1 MKTKLISMLLLL
13 SIIIS
18 CRKDQQSSN
27 PNLSLT
33 KGDSIQTLSLAQVK
47 DWYGKNAST
56 TSNGN
61 SLNATSTASSKKTF
75 ALSSVP
81 FAWEK
86 AQSVNKTKGNYWL
99 VYLDGQPK
107 FKNVKQGYRKLAF
120 IRDST
125 GKIQSR
131 ILEIIPD
138 AIYLQRKQKATTA
151 DFTGRVFVY
160 DQNYNLI
167 GGDVY
172 GNGKLMGK
180 IKPKSTTS
188 AATTISNNS
197 LSASSSKIRTDEV
210 SITTDCE
217 WYDDNYID
225 GDGVVTIYSEL
236 DCSTSIYDDG
246 GGGGGGGGYTGSTG
260 DAGGGGGG
268 TGSSSSPASEPSNLP
283 DENKDA
289 VNPKALMKCFGNIT
303 DPNAKMTVTVYVEE
317 PWPGTSFDI
326 GPNSVGHVAIGL
338 TKSSGSTSITQ
349 TVGFYPNATGYAK
362 LNAPSKIVD
371 NGGDLNYNVSIS
383 YTVTASQFSQ
393 ITNYVANPPAT
404 YDLNTF
410 NCTNFVSSACQ
421 AGGITIPD
429 AMGVVGLNGATMS
442 LDKAMTPAHLGGS
455 IEDMKGQSNVN
466 TTGGYTPNSSG
477 PCN

>member
-13 SIIIS
+13 SMIIS
-18 CRKDQQSSN
+18 CKKDQQSAN
-27 PNLSLT
+27 PKSALQNSDSL
-33 KGDSIQTLSLAQVK
+33 QTLSLAQVK

-56 TSNGN
+56 PSNTN
-61 SLNATSTASSKKTF
+61 SLNATSTAGSNKTF

-86 AQSVNKTKGNYWL
+86 AQSVNNTKGNYWL

-138 AIYLQRKQKATTA
+138 AIYLQRKQKATVA
-151 DFTGRVFVY
+151 DFTGRVFIY
-160 DQNYNLI
+160 DQNYKLI
-167 GGDVY
+167 SGDVY

-180 IKPKSTTS
+180 IKPKLTSSTTTQTS
-188 AATTISNNS
+188 TTQ
-197 LSASSSKIRTDEV
+197 SSRFQTDEV
-210 SITTDCE
+210 AIQQDCQ
-217 WYDDNYID
+217 WNDSSYID
-225 GDGVVTIYSEL
+225 GDGVFTVYSEL
-236 DCSTSIYDDG
+236 DCTTTIYDD

-421 AGGITIPD
+421 AGGIAIPD

>member
-1 MKTKLISMLLLL
+1 MKNKLISMLLLL

-18 CRKDQQSSN
+18 CKKDQQLNNS
-27 PNLSLT
+27 NLSVN
-33 KGDSIQTLSLAQVK
+33 KGDSLQTLSLAQVK
-47 DWYGKNAST
+47 DWYSQNAPNSASNNLNTAAT
-56 TSNGN
+56 TS
-61 SLNATSTASSKKTF
+61 AKKTF
-75 ALSSVP
+75 SLASLP
-81 FAWEK
+81 FTWNK
-86 AQSVNKTKGNYWL
+86 VQSINNKKGNYWL
-99 VYLDGQPK
+99 AYLGGQPT
-107 FKNVKQGYRKLAF
+107 FKNVKQGYRKMAF

-138 AIYLQRKQKATTA
+138 ALYLQRKQKATSA
-151 DFTGRVFVY
+151 DFTGRVFIY
-160 DQNYNLI
+160 DQAYNLI
-167 GGDVY
+167 GGEVY

-180 IKPKSTTS
+180 IKPKPTS
-188 AATTISNNS
+188 SATSNSLAATSPNV
-197 LSASSSKIRTDEV
+197 RTLEV
-210 SITTDCE
+210 AIEQDCE

-236 DCSTSIYDDG
+236 DCTTSIYDDG
-246 GGGGGGGGYTGSTG
+246 GGGGGGAGYSGSTG
-260 DAGGGGGG
+260 DEGGGGGG

-283 DENKDA
+283 DESKDA
-289 VNPKALMKCFGNIT
+289 VDPKALMKCFGNIT
-303 DPNAKMTVTVYVEE
+303 DPNAKMTVTVYVQE

-338 TKSSGSTSITQ
+338 SKSSGSTSITQ

-393 ITNYVANPPAT
+393 ITNYVATPPGT

-442 LDKAMTPAHLGGS
+442 LEKAMTPAHLGGS
-455 IEDMKGQSNVN
+455 IQDMQGQSNVN

>member
-18 CRKDQQSSN
+18 CKKDQQSVSSKSALQN
-27 PNLSLT
+27 SDSL
-33 KGDSIQTLSLAQVK
+33 QTLSLAQVK

-56 TSNGN
+56 SSNTN
-61 SLNATSTASSKKTF
+61 SLNATSTTSSNKTF

-86 AQSVNKTKGNYWL
+86 AQSVNNTKGNYWL
-99 VYLDGQPK
+99 VYLNGQPT

-138 AIYLQRKQKATTA
+138 AIYLQRKQKATVA
-151 DFTGRVFVY
+151 DFTGRVFIY
-160 DQNYNLI
+160 DQNYKLI
-167 GGDVY
+167 SGDVY
-172 GNGKLMGK
+172 GNGKLMGQ
-180 IKPKSTTS
+180 IKPKLTSSTTTQS
-188 AATTISNNS
+188 STTQ
-197 LSASSSKIRTDEV
+197 SSKFQTDEV
-210 SITTDCE
+210 SIQQDCQ
-217 WYDDNYID
+217 WNDSSYID
-225 GDGVVTIYSEL
+225 GDGVFTVYSEL
-236 DCSTSIYDDG
+236 DCTTTIYDDG

-303 DPNAKMTVTVYVEE
+303 DPNAKMTVTVYVQE

>member
-13 SIIIS
+13 SMIIS
-18 CRKDQQSSN
+18 CKKDQQSAN
-27 PNLSLT
+27 PKSALQNADSLQ
-33 KGDSIQTLSLAQVK
+33 SLSLAQVK

-56 TSNGN
+56 PSNTN
-61 SLNATSTASSKKTF
+61 SLNATSTAGSNKTF

-86 AQSVNKTKGNYWL
+86 AQSVNNTKGNYWL
-99 VYLDGQPK
+99 VYLNGQPT

-138 AIYLQRKQKATTA
+138 AIYLQRKQKATVA
-151 DFTGRVFVY
+151 DFTGRVFIY
-160 DQNYNLI
+160 DQNYKLI
-167 GGDVY
+167 SGDVY

-180 IKPKSTTS
+180 IKPKSTSSTTAQTS
-188 AATTISNNS
+188 TTQ
-197 LSASSSKIRTDEV
+197 SSKFQTDEV
-210 SITTDCE
+210 SIQQDCQ
-217 WYDDNYID
+217 WNDSSYID
-225 GDGVVTIYSEL
+225 GDGVFTVYSEL
-236 DCSTSIYDDG
+236 DCTTTIYDDG

-289 VNPKALMKCFGNIT
+289 VNSKALMKCFGNIT
-303 DPNAKMTVTVYVEE
+303 DPNAKMTITVYVEE

-383 YTVTASQFSQ
+383 YTVSATQFNQ
-393 ITNYVANPPAT
+393 ITNYVANPPGT

-455 IEDMKGQSNVN
+455 IEDMKGQPNVN

>member
-13 SIIIS
+13 SMIIS
-18 CRKDQQSSN
+18 CKKDQQSVNSKSALQN
-27 PNLSLT
+27 SDSL
-33 KGDSIQTLSLAQVK
+33 QTLSLAQVK

-56 TSNGN
+56 PSNTN
-61 SLNATSTASSKKTF
+61 SLNATSTAGSNKTF

-86 AQSVNKTKGNYWL
+86 AQSVNNTKGNYWL

-138 AIYLQRKQKATTA
+138 AIYLQRKQKATVA
-151 DFTGRVFVY
+151 DFTGRVFIY
-160 DQNYNLI
+160 DQNYKLI
-167 GGDVY
+167 SGDVY

-180 IKPKSTTS
+180 IKPKLTSSATTQTSTTQP
-188 AATTISNNS
+188 
-197 LSASSSKIRTDEV
+197 SKFQTDEV
-210 SITTDCE
+210 SVQQDCQ
-217 WYDDNYID
+217 WNDSSYID
-225 GDGVVTIYSEL
+225 GDGVFTVYSEL
-236 DCSTSIYDDG
+236 DCTTTIYDDG
-246 GGGGGGGGYTGSTG
+246 GGSGGGGGYTGSTG

-268 TGSSSSPASEPSNLP
+268 TGSSSSPASQPSNLP
-283 DENKDA
+283 GENKDA

-383 YTVTASQFSQ
+383 YSVSATQFNQ
-393 ITNYVANPPAT
+393 ITNYVANPPGT

>member
-18 CRKDQQSSN
+18 CKKDQQSANSKSALQN
-27 PNLSLT
+27 SDSL
-33 KGDSIQTLSLAQVK
+33 QTLSLAQVK

-56 TSNGN
+56 TSNTN
-61 SLNATSTASSKKTF
+61 SLNATSTASSNKTF

-86 AQSVNKTKGNYWL
+86 AQSVNNTKGNYWL
-99 VYLDGQPK
+99 VYLNGQPT

-138 AIYLQRKQKATTA
+138 AIYLQRKQKATVA
-151 DFTGRVFVY
+151 DFTGRVFIY
-160 DQNYNLI
+160 DQNYKLI
-167 GGDVY
+167 SGDVY

-180 IKPKSTTS
+180 IKPKPTSSTTAQTS
-188 AATTISNNS
+188 TTQ
-197 LSASSSKIRTDEV
+197 SSKFQTDEV
-210 SITTDCE
+210 SIQQDCQ
-217 WYDDNYID
+217 WNDSSYID
-225 GDGVVTIYSEL
+225 GDGVFTVYSEL
-236 DCSTSIYDDG
+236 DCTTTIYDD